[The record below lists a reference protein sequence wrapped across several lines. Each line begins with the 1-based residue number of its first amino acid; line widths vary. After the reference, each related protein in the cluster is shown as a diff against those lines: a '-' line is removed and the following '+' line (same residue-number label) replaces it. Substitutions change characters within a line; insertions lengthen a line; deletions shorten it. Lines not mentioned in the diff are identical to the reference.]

1 MATDPIDI
9 SNSFNKYFTSIADDI
24 LSKRKFEGNSSHK
37 DYLPPLLQNS
47 IALHLCDEDEIKSII
62 SSIDMCKSYGPS
74 SIPTE
79 FLRLLKDEI
88 SGPLSILFNLSFT
101 TGTFPDSLKIAKT
114 IPIFKK
120 GSKLLVSNYRPIS
133 LLSNVN
139 KILEKCILV
148 FMIFSQNLLSCM
160 IYNLASAPDIQPIM
174 LSSTSLTR

>member
-1 MATDPIDI
+1 
-9 SNSFNKYFTSIADDI
+9 
-24 LSKRKFEGNSSHK
+24 
-37 DYLPPLLQNS
+37 
-47 IALHLCDEDEIKSII
+47 
-62 SSIDMCKSYGPS
+62 MCKSYGPN

-79 FLRLLKDEI
+79 FLYLLKDEI

-139 KILEKCILV
+139 KILEKLMYSRIYDFLTKFGILYDLQ
-148 FMIFSQNLLSCM
+148 FGFRSRH
-160 IYNLASAPDIQPIM
+160 
-174 LSSTSLTR
+174 STSHALINIIDQINKSLDNKKSVCGLFVDFQKAFDTVNHSILLDKLKNYGILSAQQNPICFYIRI